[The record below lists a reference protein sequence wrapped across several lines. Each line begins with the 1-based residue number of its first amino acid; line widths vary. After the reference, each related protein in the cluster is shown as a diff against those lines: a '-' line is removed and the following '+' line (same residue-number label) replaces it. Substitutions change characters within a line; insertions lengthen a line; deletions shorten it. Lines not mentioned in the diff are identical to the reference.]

1 LLNASLFFIHFL
13 GAVTD
18 QQKRALMQ
26 SLFDDMDDNNENVDT
41 LSPIA
46 VINERGI
53 LSTTKYDPS
62 KYDPWVDRLNNA
74 EGWLRKRIGT
84 EKRNENNSEEDDG
97 TVRFK
102 NWKMKM

>member
-1 LLNASLFFIHFL
+1 MHHFFLYIFL

-26 SLFDDMDDNNENVDT
+26 SLLDDMDDNNENFDT

-102 NWKMKM
+102 N